1 MIVNQNM
8 KINNNQLRNG
18 VSGIMRVKND
28 AEFIEASID
37 SCIDALDELVIV
49 YNDCSDNSP
58 ELIYKKQMQYP
69 DKIKVYEYKHKIY
82 SINLTKEEY
91 EYAKSLP
98 SDSPHLLCNY
108 YNFALSKVTCQYA
121 MKIDADQIYFSDKL
135 KEWCD
140 AYRNVGYVQFSF
152 KTLLGCGAWLLFYMM
167 LLYTRKTNKLSNIF
181 SRKILEKIRP
191 YYDVFVSFLVKKYE
205 IPCVMSGM
213 NIFKDKNDEWYVS
226 LGKINDIINILPPY
240 NGAGDHMIFKVTDEV
255 YYKPYDC
262 PSYNVQRSDS
272 YTYIEQ
278 FVQPK
283 KTFYIGAMWFHVNAM
298 RKNCRDKVSLAKK
311 KYSFSF
317 MPIKSFLKSNF
328 VFDIIP
334 KMKDNFVN
342 GDMKALFCFLHQTET
357 DEIEKNMYL
366 LSSIN

>member
-1 MIVNQNM
+1 MIVKHNM
-8 KINNNQLRNG
+8 KINNNQLRSG

-37 SCIDALDELVIV
+37 SCINALDELVIV

-140 AYRNVGYVQFSF
+140 VYRYGFKISPLAKLIGKSVWAYSRIINKINLKSEKVTHVLPQSVVS
-152 KTLLGCGAWLLFYMM
+152 WLY
-167 LLYTRKTNKLSNIF
+167 
-181 SRKILEKIRP
+181 P
-191 YYDVFVSFLVKKYE
+191 YYINYIKSLVSEKK
-205 IPCVMSGM
+205 V
-213 NIFKDKNDEWYVS
+213 NVS
-226 LGKINDIINILPPY
+226 LSGLDVVYSDKWLVTIGKKNDIINILPPY
-240 NGAGDHMIFKVTDEV
+240 NGVGDHLIFKVTDEV
-255 YYKPYDC
+255 YYRPDDC
-262 PSYNVQRSDS
+262 QFYNSLRSDNYS
-272 YTYIEQ
+272 YIEQ
-278 FVQPK
+278 FVCSDK
-283 KTFYIGAMWFHVNAM
+283 DYCIGVFWFHLNGM
-298 RKNCRDKVSLAKK
+298 RNNVRTRVLKALDKYPEYKMSLE
-311 KYSFSF
+311 SFS
-317 MPIKSFLKSNF
+317 KSDYDK
-328 VFDIIP
+328 DIEPLIDRE
-334 KMKDNFVN
+334 MMLTDQRSMFQ
-342 GDMKALFCFLHQTET
+342 FIHQGEAHL
-357 DEIEKNMYL
+357 L
-366 LSSIN
+366 LSQFKYLSTIKL

>member
-8 KINNNQLRNG
+8 KINNNQLHNG

-58 ELIYKKQMQYP
+58 ELIYKKQSQYP

-82 SINLTKEEY
+82 PINLTKEEY

-140 AYRNVGYVQFSF
+140 VYRYGCNVSP
-152 KTLLGCGAWLLFYMM
+152 
-167 LLYTRKTNKLSNIF
+167 
-181 SRKILEKIRP
+181 LEKIIGKGMWAYSRIIDKINVKYGKVSHGLPQSAVKWLYP
-191 YYDVFVSFLVKKYE
+191 YY
-205 IPCVMSGM
+205 MSP
-213 NIFKDKNDEWYVS
+213 
-226 LGKINDIINILPPY
+226 L
-240 NGAGDHMIFKVTDEV
+240 
-255 YYKPYDC
+255 
-262 PSYNVQRSDS
+262 
-272 YTYIEQ
+272 
-278 FVQPK
+278 
-283 KTFYIGAMWFHVNAM
+283 
-298 RKNCRDKVSLAKK
+298 
-311 KYSFSF
+311 
-317 MPIKSFLKSNF
+317 
-328 VFDIIP
+328 
-334 KMKDNFVN
+334 
-342 GDMKALFCFLHQTET
+342 
-357 DEIEKNMYL
+357 
-366 LSSIN
+366 

>member
-1 MIVNQNM
+1 M
-8 KINNNQLRNG
+8 KINNNQLHNG

-58 ELIYKKQMQYP
+58 ELIYKKQSQYP

-140 AYRNVGYVQFSF
+140 VYRYGCHVPVVSKIIGKVVWAY
-152 KTLLGCGAWLLFYMM
+152 
-167 LLYTRKTNKLSNIF
+167 
-181 SRKILEKIRP
+181 SRIIDRINSK
-191 YYDVFVSFLVKKYE
+191 
-205 IPCVMSGM
+205 
-213 NIFKDKNDEWYVS
+213 KDKVWRFLPQSIIRRYYPFYLDYIKDLVTKYKVSVSLSGLDVVVYDHDWYVT
-226 LGKINDIINILPPY
+226 LGKKNEIINILPPY
-240 NGAGDHMIFKVTDEV
+240 NGVGDHLIFKLTSDV
-255 YYKPYDC
+255 YYRPDDCQFYNSLRSDNYSLIERFVCNDKTYKIGVFWFHLNGMRNNVKFKVYDAIRKYPKSVMTLEKFSQC
-262 PSYNVQRSDS
+262 DFDNDIEPFIDREMMLTYQRSML
-272 YTYIEQ
+272 Q
-278 FVQPK
+278 FIHQ
-283 KTFYIGAMWFHVNAM
+283 GEAHQL
-298 RKNCRDKVSLAKK
+298 SSQK
-311 KYSFSF
+311 KY
-317 MPIKSFLKSNF
+317 L
-328 VFDIIP
+328 
-334 KMKDNFVN
+334 
-342 GDMKALFCFLHQTET
+342 AT
-357 DEIEKNMYL
+357 
-366 LSSIN
+366 INL

>member
-58 ELIYKKQMQYP
+58 ELIYKKQAQYP

-140 AYRNVGYVQFSF
+140 VYRYGCNVS
-152 KTLLGCGAWLLFYMM
+152 L
-167 LLYTRKTNKLSNIF
+167 
-181 SRKILEKIRP
+181 LEKIIGMGIWVYSRIIDKINVKRGKVSHGLPQSAVKRLYP
-191 YYDVFVSFLVKKYE
+191 YYINYIKSLVSEKK
-205 IPCVMSGM
+205 V
-213 NIFKDKNDEWYVS
+213 NVS
-226 LGKINDIINILPPY
+226 LSGLDIVYNDKWLVTIGKKNDIINILPPY
-240 NGAGDHMIFKVTDEV
+240 NGVGDHLIFKVTDEV
-255 YYKPYDC
+255 YYRPDDC
-262 PSYNVQRSDS
+262 QFYNSLRSDS
-272 YTYIEQ
+272 YSFIER
-278 FVQPK
+278 FVCK
-283 KTFYIGAMWFHVNAM
+283 DKNYRIGIFWFHLNGM
-298 RKNCRDKVSLAKK
+298 RCNVRNRIKVAIDKFPDYVIPLE
-311 KYSFSF
+311 SFS
-317 MPIKSFLKSNF
+317 KSDYNK
-328 VFDIIP
+328 DIEPLIDRE
-334 KMKDNFVN
+334 MMLTYQRSMFQ
-342 GDMKALFCFLHQTET
+342 FIHQGEA
-357 DEIEKNMYL
+357 YL
-366 LSSIN
+366 LPSQLKYLSTIKL